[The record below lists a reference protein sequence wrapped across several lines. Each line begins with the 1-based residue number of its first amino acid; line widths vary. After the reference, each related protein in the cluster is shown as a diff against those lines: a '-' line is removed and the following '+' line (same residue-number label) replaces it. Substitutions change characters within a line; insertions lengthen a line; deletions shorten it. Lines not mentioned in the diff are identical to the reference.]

1 MNNML
6 NKLLIK
12 TVIICVS
19 SLALLSCSSPQL
31 KSYSNTTPNL
41 DLTTFFNGELV
52 AYGMVLDRSGE
63 LTRRFNVTLN
73 ASWQGNKGVIDEQF
87 IFNDG
92 EKSTRVWQLTKTGDN
107 SYQGTAGDVIGIAY
121 GETSGS
127 VLHWQYDMTINVDG
141 TDYEVSLD
149 DWMYLIDDNRLFNK
163 TDIIK
168 FGLKVGEL
176 ILYIEK
182 VPSE

>member
-1 MNNML
+1 M
-6 NKLLIK
+6 NKLLNKIV
-12 TVIICVS
+12 VIFIS
-19 SLALLSCSSPQL
+19 SLMLLSCSSPQL
-31 KSYSNTTPNL
+31 KNYSNTTPNL
-41 DLTTFFNGELV
+41 DLTQFFNGELV
-52 AYGMVLDRSGE
+52 AYGMVLNRSGE
-63 LTRRFNVTLN
+63 LTRRFNVVLN

-87 IFNDG
+87 TFNDG
-92 EKSTRVWQLTKTGDN
+92 EKSTRVWQLTKTDN
-107 SYQGTAGDVIGIAY
+107 NNYQGTAGDVIGVAY

-163 TDIIK
+163 TDIMK

-176 ILYIEK
+176 VLYIEK
-182 VPSE
+182 VPS